1 MKSTSIA
8 SIRAVLFDLDGTLV
22 DNMRYH
28 VQAWQEMAASYG
40 VKLDEGRFQREF
52 AGRTNQEII
61 PSLLND
67 RLSKQE
73 VEDIAQRKEATYRK
87 IYTPH
92 VAFVPGAK
100 ALLVRLR
107 ACGLRL
113 AIASAAP
120 PLNRAMVLKELQLE
134 SLVDVVVGAENVAR
148 GKPFPDLFLR
158 AAELLGVPP
167 SDCIVFEDAVLG
179 VQAGI
184 AAGARVAGMTTLE
197 SAEELRHAGAEWTS
211 NDYLALPHD
220 LLTLLGAQ

>member
-1 MKSTSIA
+1 MKPTKIGSI
-8 SIRAVLFDLDGTLV
+8 SAVLFDLDGTLV

-28 VQAWQEMAASYG
+28 VKAWQELASFYG
-40 VKLDEGRFQREF
+40 VELDEGRFQREF

-61 PSLLND
+61 PTLLGD
-67 RLSKQE
+67 RFTKQE

-92 VAFVPGAK
+92 VAFVPGAQS
-100 ALLVRLR
+100 LLVRLR
-107 ACGLRL
+107 ATGVKL

-158 AAELLGVPP
+158 AAELLVVQS

-197 SAEELRHAGAEWTS
+197 SAEELRRAGARWTA
-211 NDYLALPHD
+211 NDYLALPRD
-220 LLTLLGAQ
+220 LLTLLGEP